1 MTTTRISS
9 KPNNPMLM
17 KQTVMTDKKPPM
29 KTETI
34 RAEKTLYEVMMG
46 KPDKGRLK

>member
-1 MTTTRISS
+1 MTTTRITS

-29 KTETI
+29 RTEVI
-34 RAEKTLYEVMMG
+34 KAEKTMYEIMMG
-46 KPDKGRLK
+46 KPDTGRLK